1 MPRLHEL
8 FTARVRD
15 LASDGSGIVPHPD
28 GQVFF
33 VPGVWPGEFAQFR
46 VSGFRKRH
54 GFAQLVALEEAHPER
69 MQPPCVH
76 HGVGPGHC
84 GGCPWQFMS
93 YPAQLAAK
101 EARVRQALAG
111 LGLDT
116 AVRPVLPSPLT
127 LGYRNRAQLKSDG
140 QNLGYVARSSRQL
153 VDVRECPILSRHNR
167 DTLASLRARLP
178 EPAWRPAR
186 KQDWTTLDIDENLP
200 VGEASLNSRRP
211 FQQGNSDQNERM
223 RDWLRQ
229 TVDTL
234 PEDWPVVELFAGS
247 GNFTEVLSARGFQH
261 ILAIEGQG
269 DAIDKLAARALPGV
283 QTLGCDLSRSAG
295 LERAGRA
302 LAKPRLLLLDPP
314 RDGFALMPEALAR
327 WKSLAAVVYI
337 ACDVATFR
345 RDVRHLLEAGFTTG
359 TIQPLDLFPHTPH
372 VELMASFQRPMKRPR
387 SASSK
392 DRSS

>member
-116 AVRPVLPSPLT
+116 EVRPVLPSPLT

-140 QNLGYVARSSRQL
+140 QSLGYVASNSRQL
-153 VDVRECPILSRHNR
+153 VDVQDCPILSRHNR
-167 DTLASLRARLP
+167 ETLATLRERLP
-178 EPAWRPAR
+178 EAAWRPAR
-186 KQDWTTLDIDENLP
+186 KQDWTTLDIDEDLA
-200 VGEASLNSRRP
+200 VGQASINSRRP
-211 FQQGNSDQNERM
+211 FQQGNSAQNQRM

-229 TVDTL
+229 TVDAL
-234 PEDWPVVELFAGS
+234 PGDWPVVELFAGS
-247 GNFTEVLSARGFQH
+247 GNFTEVLSARGFAH
-261 ILAIEGQG
+261 ILAVEGQG
-269 DAIDKLAARALPGV
+269 EAIDRLAARNLPGV
-283 QTLGCDLSRSAG
+283 RSLACNLFQAAG
-295 LERAGRA
+295 LAQTRQA
-302 LAKPRLLLLDPP
+302 LAKPRLLVLDPP
-314 RDGFALMPEALAR
+314 RDGFALMPEALAG
-327 WKSLAAVVYI
+327 WKSLAVVLYI

-345 RDVRHLLEAGFTTG
+345 RDVRHLLEAGFTTEA
-359 TIQPLDLFPHTPH
+359 IQPLDLFPHTPH